1 VGKRTTLMV
10 LGSLLMIPA
19 YLMLALTMLPPAIPM
34 IVLGAAF
41 VIVPAALWPSVA
53 LIVEK
58 NRVGTAYGLLTMI
71 QNIGLMVFPWL
82 NGELRVATQSYT
94 ASMWMFATLGMIGLG
109 LALALRRADQREGSL
124 LEATQ

>member
-1 VGKRTTLMV
+1 
-10 LGSLLMIPA
+10 
-19 YLMLALTMLPPAIPM
+19 MLALTMLPPAIPM
-34 IVLGAAF
+34 IALGAAF

-82 NGELRVATQSYT
+82 NGQLRVVTQTYT
-94 ASMWMFATLGMIGLG
+94 ASMWMFATLGVIGLG
-109 LALALRRADQREGSL
+109 LALALRRADHREAGL